1 MKWVT
6 TESVIEIHKIVIAS
20 TGGSPGIR
28 SLGAL
33 ESSLFSPLA
42 TFDGKDLYPGLLDKA
57 AMLLYSISSN
67 HPFVDGNKRTAFVI
81 SVTVLEDNGFKTHFT
96 QDEVVLFMLKV
107 AQDNADQTQIK
118 EWLEK
123 HMI

>member
-1 MKWVT
+1 
-6 TESVIEIHKIVIAS
+6 
-20 TGGSPGIR
+20 
-28 SLGAL
+28 
-33 ESSLFSPLA
+33 
-42 TFDGKDLYPGLLDKA
+42 
-57 AMLLYSISSN
+57 MLLYSISSN

-96 QDEVVLFMLKV
+96 QDEVVLFMLIV
-107 AQDNADQTQIK
+107 AQGNADQTQIK

>member
-1 MKWVT
+1 
-6 TESVIEIHKIVIAS
+6 
-20 TGGSPGIR
+20 
-28 SLGAL
+28 
-33 ESSLFSPLA
+33 
-42 TFDGKDLYPGLLDKA
+42 
-57 AMLLYSISSN
+57 MLLYSISSN

-81 SVTVLEDNGFKTHFT
+81 SVTVLEDNGFKTLFT

>member
-81 SVTVLEDNGFKTHFT
+81 SVTVLEDNGFKTLFT